1 MPSKTKG
8 EILVFNFLNI
18 PTFYLTSILENKRK
32 KIEDMKEKKRQEDGK
47 FKVYKERKEGEIQDL
62 KNELE
67 MKKNHRRQLEEEI
80 KDIEEQK

>member
-1 MPSKTKG
+1 
-8 EILVFNFLNI
+8 
-18 PTFYLTSILENKRK
+18 
-32 KIEDMKEKKRQEDGK
+32 MKEKKRQEDGK